1 MINFIRSIRGA
12 IILIST
18 VGRKLKLQE
27 SLSACGMLALSFI
40 LLSTLPSAVSV
51 AYGQQTSLL
60 TYEDQFHGVRIQY
73 PSGWEVTEDG
83 QPVDVVFRSP
93 AGDSSPE
100 YTENVNIGI
109 DYVPAGLTLDEYT
122 ELNIEDLSSQLNT
135 QVSEPSDFTLSGK
148 PAKKLEINK
157 ILQGVEIRSM
167 LVYLVENNRA
177 YVVTYDALEETY
189 DQYLSVAEQMI
200 ASVEISEPKEAENE
214 GYVAFL
220 DKSELVNLE
229 YPADWD
235 TNENVRPDNIV
246 TFTNLAEPTVA
257 VGVDIQ
263 DVPGMTLEEYTDFSI
278 DQLRGENIEPAFS
291 ETTIGTNTPAG
302 ALEYTLTTTGGSEN
316 RVALVYTVKDDK
328 AIIFFYI
335 APPEEWD
342 TYIETSLTMLNSFSL
357 VNGED
362 EAALPLPELLTTH
375 AVSISASA
383 EPIELNIRS
392 SSIVS
397 DFVFSE
403 ANKMISFRATGEDGT
418 KGVTVVTVG
427 PVLEGPYTV
436 MVDGTA
442 VTDFKT
448 TETAEGDTE
457 IEVTYDHSTRE
468 ISITGTQVVPEFPVT
483 MLIMGIAIATIIVL
497 SVVMT
502 KRKGTGFS
510 GMMMPK

>member
-1 MINFIRSIRGA
+1 MINFIRSIRRA
-12 IILIST
+12 LILNST
-18 VGRKLKLQE
+18 IGRKLKLRE
-27 SLSACGMLALSFI
+27 SLSGCGVLALSFI
-40 LLSTLPSAVSV
+40 LLSTLPSV
-51 AYGQQTSLL
+51 AYGQQTSFL

-73 PSGWEVTEDG
+73 PAGWEVTEDG

-93 AGDSSPE
+93 AGDSSPD

-109 DYVPAGLTLDEYT
+109 DYVPAGFTLDEYT
-122 ELNIEDLSSQLNT
+122 ELNIEDLSNQLNT
-135 QVSEPSDFTLSGK
+135 QVSESSDFTLSGK
-148 PAKKLEINK
+148 PANKLEINK
-157 ILQGVEIRSM
+157 TLQGVEIRSM
-167 LVYLVENNRA
+167 LVFLVENNRA
-177 YVVTYDALEETY
+177 YVITYDALAETY

-235 TNENVRPDNIV
+235 TNENVRSDNIV
-246 TFTNLAEPTVA
+246 TFTNLAEPTVT

-263 DVPGMTLEEYTDFSI
+263 DVPGMTLEEYTDLSI
-278 DQLRGENIEPAFS
+278 DQLRAENIEPAFS

-302 ALEYTLTTTGGSEN
+302 ALEYALTTTGGSEN
-316 RVALVYTVKDDK
+316 RVALVYALNDDK
-328 AIIFFYI
+328 AFIFFYI
-335 APPEEWD
+335 ASPDKWN
-342 TYIETSLTMLNSFSL
+342 TYFETSQTMLDSFSL

-362 EAALPLPELLTTH
+362 GAAVPLPELLTTH

-392 SSIVS
+392 SSTVS

-403 ANKMISFRATGEDGT
+403 ENKMISFSATGEDGT
-418 KGVTVVTVG
+418 KGVAVVTVG
-427 PVLEGPYTV
+427 SVLEGPYTV

-442 VTDFKT
+442 VTDFRT
-448 TETAEGDTE
+448 TETAEGEVE

-483 MLIMGIAIATIIVL
+483 MLIMGIAIASIIVL
-497 SVVMT
+497 AAVMT
-502 KRKGTGFS
+502 KRKGIGFS
-510 GMMMPK
+510 GMMPK